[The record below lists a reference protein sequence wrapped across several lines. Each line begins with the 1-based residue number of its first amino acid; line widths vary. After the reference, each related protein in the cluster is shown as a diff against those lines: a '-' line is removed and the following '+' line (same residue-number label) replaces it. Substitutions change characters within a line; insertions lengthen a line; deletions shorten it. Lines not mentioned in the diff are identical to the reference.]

1 MAPYNYTGPI
11 DCAIE
16 LDTSSLKGKTAVVT
30 GGANG
35 IGEAY
40 TRVLLSAAC
49 QVTIGDLD
57 TAAGERLISEF
68 PDKVHFVKCNVTNWD
83 DQVKLFAE
91 AADFSPNGKIAYVVA
106 NAGIIRNDEVFKYEE
121 ESGPEKPEMSTIDI
135 NIKGTLHTSKLA
147 MHYFINQN
155 GTVPSDK
162 QEDTCLVLIG
172 SGAGIHDCLRIPQYS
187 ATKWAMRGSCVR
199 CVAQAITMGVG

>member
-1 MAPYNYTGPI
+1 M
-11 DCAIE
+11 DCVIE
-16 LDTSSLKGKTAVVT
+16 LDTSSLKSRTAVVT
-30 GGANG
+30 GSASD
-35 IGEAY
+35 IVEAY
-40 TRVLLSAAC
+40 TRALLSAAC
-49 QVTIGDLD
+49 QVTISDLD
-57 TAAGERLISEF
+57 TAAGERLTSEF
-68 PDKVHFVKCNVTNWD
+68 PGKVHFVKCNVTNWD

-106 NAGIIRNDEVFKYEE
+106 NAGIVRNDEVFKYEE

-135 NIKGTLHTSKLA
+135 NITGTLYTSKLA
-147 MHYFINQN
+147 MHYSINQN